1 MEKQREFTLN
11 ETLFILRP
19 ELGGKAK
26 EFIERFKKIIE
37 DLKGTDFS
45 VEEWGNRD
53 LAYPIQKLG
62 RGYFTLMKYRATAGI
77 VEELERNMKLIEGVM
92 RFLTIRVEEEAL
104 PESKP
109 TPKEQLQGAKA
120 GTEEAAKQGESGS

>member
-1 MEKQREFTLN
+1 MEKLSESVLY

-26 EFIERFKKIIE
+26 EFIERFKKIVV
-37 DLKGTDFS
+37 DLKATDVN

-62 RGYFTLMKYRATAGI
+62 RGYFSLMKYRAGAGV
-77 VEELERNMKLIEGVM
+77 VEELERNMKLIEGLM
-92 RFLTIRVEEEAL
+92 RFLTIRVEEEDL
-104 PESKP
+104 PEPKP
-109 TPKEQLQGAKA
+109 TPKEQPQGAKVQ
-120 GTEEAAKQGESGS
+120 TEEASKQGAPGP

>member
-1 MEKQREFTLN
+1 MEKLSESVLY

-26 EFIERFKKIIE
+26 EFIERFKKIVV
-37 DLKGTDFS
+37 DLKATEVN

-62 RGYFTLMKYRATAGI
+62 RGYFSLMKYRASAGV
-77 VEELERNMKLIEGVM
+77 VEELERNMKLIEGLM

-104 PESKP
+104 PEPKP
-109 TPKEQLQGAKA
+109 TPKEQPQGAKVQ
-120 GTEEAAKQGESGS
+120 TEEASKQGASGS